1 MEFEQDYVMRLIKQV
16 IHALIGVLL
25 NKKTTLEHEML
36 VNLQQNSGD
45 DYIQRLTILADQGK
59 ICEAENMLLDAL
71 EGGTHETCLA
81 ALLFYEHIN
90 EFDDDFLEEHNFSRS
105 EIRQGVIDIADR
117 MKMYPV
123 AASILDEET
132 LDDMN

>member
-1 MEFEQDYVMRLIKQV
+1 MQYEQDYIIRLIKQV

-25 NKKTTLEHEML
+25 NKRTTLEHEML
-36 VNLQQNSGD
+36 INLQQNSGD
-45 DYIQRLTILADQGK
+45 DYLQRLTVLADQGR

-71 EGGTHETCLA
+71 EGGADETCRA

-90 EFDDDFLEEHNFSRS
+90 EFDDDFLEEHNFSRE
-105 EIRQGVIDIADR
+105 EICQGVLDIADR

-123 AASILDEET
+123 AASILDEEM

>member
-45 DYIQRLTILADQGK
+45 DYLQRLTILADQGE

-90 EFDDDFLEEHNFSRS
+90 EFDDDFLEEHNFSRN

-123 AASILDEET
+123 AASILE
-132 LDDMN
+132 DMN

>member
-16 IHALIGVLL
+16 IHVLIGMLL

-45 DYIQRLTILADQGK
+45 DYLQRLTILADQGK

-90 EFDDDFLEEHNFSRS
+90 EFDDDFLEEHNFSRN